1 MLDFTNFPKLK
12 NDFINYN
19 DEFTVFLVEH
29 DYFKNKG
36 KNFFSQFL
44 YTENWFC
51 SDEGCYQ
58 RINEMLSWLEK
69 NNAKTSD
76 LIEELR
82 NISNNQSSKA
92 NESITILTKLYGTT
106 SHKIPIPKTLNPII
120 IEEGNISNQ
129 NIVLLVSLQKY
140 CNDIPTTIFLLK
152 DNNFDRAEKIFLQ
165 CPNDTNL
172 KMIKNIGEF
181 ENKKVL
187 NEGAK
192 SVEEFLKFFSS
203 QCFNT
208 CSKTES
214 NILLSEDWAK
224 NDVICKFSPKLF
236 KIRSTFV
243 SEHKLEAKEDIQKLG
258 LLLCNYEP
266 IGANNQL
273 LTNGFLC
280 MNNLFQVYCNDF
292 GGQQIDTA
300 LSIAKSLDNEIL
312 LAHVYRYSHFFK
324 NCDRHEKQELL
335 NEAERIF
342 SDNGITDHAIYCNN
356 NSLIHQF
363 SMDKINI
370 KEFEILHQKALT
382 TPELFLM
389 AHIINNVGVAYMFQ
403 YNNSKAIDIFNS
415 GLEYAKNNPIQEL
428 ALKSNC
434 FAAKYLCYGSISIT
448 EAEEILKNVFIP
460 SLGFD
465 RMPFLTAQFAL
476 NVISVVAKNNL
487 NNSKKLITKYRV
499 IELVQA
505 AFNSNIMGTG
515 SMIAQLKYFE
525 RNYINLNLLCALKI
539 PGITTDVSG
548 LRKNYI
554 EKYGINPFFFNTWL

>member
-1 MLDFTNFPKLK
+1 MLDFNNFPELK

-19 DEFTVFLVEH
+19 NDFTVFLVER
-29 DYFKNKG
+29 DYYTYKG
-36 KNFFSQFL
+36 KKFFSQFL
-44 YTENWFC
+44 YTESWFC
-51 SDEGCYQ
+51 SDEECHR
-58 RINEMLSWLEK
+58 RINEMLLWLEN
-69 NNAKTSD
+69 NNAKTGE

-82 NISNNQSSKA
+82 NISNSKTTKVSD
-92 NESITILTKLYGTT
+92 SITILTKLYGTT

-120 IEEGNISNQ
+120 IEEGNISSQ

-140 CNDIPTTIFLLK
+140 CNDIPTIIFLMK

-181 ENKKVL
+181 GYKKVL

-192 SVEEFLKFFSS
+192 SIEEFLKFFSS
-203 QCFNT
+203 QCFNA
-208 CSKTES
+208 CSKTET
-214 NILLSEDWAK
+214 NILLSENWAK

-236 KIRSTFV
+236 KIRSTFL
-243 SEHKLEAKEDIQKLG
+243 SEHKLEAKEDIQKLS
-258 LLLCNYEP
+258 LMLCNYEP
-266 IGANNQL
+266 LSSNNKL
-273 LTNGFLC
+273 LMNGFRC

-300 LSIAKSLDNEIL
+300 LSIAKSIDNEIL

-324 NCDRHEKQELL
+324 NCDRREKQELL
-335 NEAERIF
+335 SEAERIF
-342 SDNGITDHAIYCNN
+342 TINGINDHAIYCNN

-370 KEFEILHQKALT
+370 KEFEILHQKALD
-382 TPELFLM
+382 TPELYLM

-403 YNNSKAIDIFNS
+403 FNNSKAIDIFNG

-434 FAAKYLCYGSISIT
+434 FAAKYLCYGSISMT
-448 EAEEILKNVFIP
+448 EAEEILKKVFIS

-465 RMPFLTAQFAL
+465 RMPFLTAQFVL

-487 NNSKKLITKYRV
+487 NNSKKLITDYKV
-499 IELVQA
+499 IKLVQA
-505 AFNSNIMGTG
+505 AFDSNIMGTG

-525 RNYINLNLLCALKI
+525 KNYINFNLLSALKI

-548 LRKNYI
+548 LRKSYI